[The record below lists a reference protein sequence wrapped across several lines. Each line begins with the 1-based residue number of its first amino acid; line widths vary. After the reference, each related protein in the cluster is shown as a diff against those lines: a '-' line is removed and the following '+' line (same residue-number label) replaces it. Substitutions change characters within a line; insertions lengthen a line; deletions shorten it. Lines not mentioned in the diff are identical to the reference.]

1 MTVIRQTEKIARVTP
16 DLIEN
21 LCSLAAS
28 SERGKSIALIHS
40 DESDQVQEM
49 LIALAPRTFVDR
61 HCTNNQSESIFVIR
75 GLLAMAL
82 FSENGEIAETL
93 TLANNQGSSLFG
105 LRLPTRQWQAYL
117 TGAEVT
123 VIHEIACGPFKTTNS
138 EQWALDDVEV
148 RNLKRRLEVSLSSVS
163 NPDIRF

>member
-1 MTVIRQTEKIARVTP
+1 MTVIRQTEKIARITP
-16 DLIEN
+16 DLIDN

-28 SERGKSIALIHS
+28 SERGKSIALIHR
-40 DESDQVQEM
+40 DESDHVQEM

-61 HCTNNQSESIFVIR
+61 HCTNNQSESIFVLR
-75 GLLAMAL
+75 GLLAMVL
-82 FSENGEIAETL
+82 FSENGEVAETL

-123 VIHEIACGPFKTTNS
+123 VIHEIACGPFKATNS
-138 EQWALDDVEV
+138 EQWALNDVEV
-148 RNLKRRLEVSLSSVS
+148 RNLKRQLEVRLSSES
-163 NPDIRF
+163 SPDN

>member
-1 MTVIRQTEKIARVTP
+1 MTVIRQTEKIARITP
-16 DLIEN
+16 DLIDN

-28 SERGKSIALIHS
+28 SERGKSIALIHR
-40 DESDQVQEM
+40 DESDHVQEM

-82 FSENGEIAETL
+82 FSENGEVAETL

-123 VIHEIACGPFKTTNS
+123 VIHEIACGPFKATNS
-138 EQWALDDVEV
+138 EQWALNDVEV
-148 RNLKRRLEVSLSSVS
+148 RNLKRQLEVRLSSES
-163 NPDIRF
+163 SPDN